1 MCRFH
6 LTFYMYQSFQKSF
19 VNCCD
24 DIEQAFFNLL
34 TIIMTP
40 VVILATTNIPLL
52 IKVILNL
59 RIFYKSI
66 FEDDATLQ
74 RLANYQFGFLY
85 SS

>member
-1 MCRFH
+1 
-6 LTFYMYQSFQKSF
+6 
-19 VNCCD
+19 
-24 DIEQAFFNLL
+24 
-34 TIIMTP
+34 MTP
-40 VVILATTNIPLL
+40 VVILATTNTPLL

-74 RLANYQFGFLY
+74 RLANDQFGFLY

>member
-6 LTFYMYQSFQKSF
+6 LTFYMHQSFQKSF

-34 TIIMTP
+34 SIVMTP
-40 VVILATTNIPLL
+40 VVILATTNTPLL

-59 RIFYKSI
+59 RIF
-66 FEDDATLQ
+66 LQ
-74 RLANYQFGFLY
+74 VDF
-85 SS
+85 